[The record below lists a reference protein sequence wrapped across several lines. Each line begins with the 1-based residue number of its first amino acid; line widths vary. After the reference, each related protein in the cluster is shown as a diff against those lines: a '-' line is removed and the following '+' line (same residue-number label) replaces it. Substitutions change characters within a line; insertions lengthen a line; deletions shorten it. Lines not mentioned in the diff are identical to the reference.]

1 MSIPTTPNELY
12 SSSDLG
18 ARPKK
23 GKAIC
28 YEQNLYFM
36 SMEEMIKYFNKK
48 RKSKDNE
55 STLPI

>member
-1 MSIPTTPNELY
+1 MNPTTPNELY
-12 SSSDLG
+12 TCADLG

-23 GKAIC
+23 DKAIS

-48 RKSKDNE
+48 RKTKDDE
-55 STLPI
+55 